1 MRANRFADFLADEG
15 GLGTIWSLLWFM
27 IVCAFAGLAIDT
39 TDGLR
44 NRTMLQA
51 TADAAALAAAIELPD
66 TAEAR
71 ATAVFYAQDNMAPQ
85 VNGKVLD
92 VRDVHVG
99 EWDPDTQ
106 TLDKSAPNP
115 DTVMV
120 TTLRGQENT
129 NPLPVTFLQILGM
142 EAWNVRAQAAAQ
154 RYIPECLNDGLIA
167 RNEVH
172 ISSNNHF
179 TRNICVHGQEGV
191 KIQSNNIYDP
201 GVIVSMYDMD
211 TLQLP
216 NSGFSSNDGLREAL
230 REQGLDPRMAN
241 HVDGIMQQFLDRDPA
256 VLPTYT
262 KADEEVI
269 VVDEKFKLDE
279 AKPHHV
285 YHVQCRPNK
294 NAKIPSNAVIQHV
307 VIIAD
312 CELHIGTSASL
323 QNVVLG
329 SRSGGNGR
337 TDKANVKAAAK
348 TRLGAPDNCADGGG
362 VQIFSNATIHTSS
375 STVINGVQMVARGD
389 IELGARDEG
398 INGISAQSGDNIT
411 LTSNNV
417 FGLCDGGAPDLFTVP
432 YYRLVL

>member
-1 MRANRFADFLADEG
+1 MPATHIRAFIRDEG

-51 TADAAALAAAIELPD
+51 TADAAALAAAVELPNGP
-66 TAEAR
+66 EAR

-99 EWDPDTQ
+99 RWDPGTQ
-106 TLDKSAPNP
+106 TLDKTASDP
-115 DTVMV
+115 DSVMV
-120 TTLRGQENT
+120 TTWRGQENT
-129 NPLPVTFLQILGM
+129 NPLPVTFLQIIGM
-142 EAWNVRAQAAAQ
+142 EAWNVRAQAVAQ
-154 RYIPECLNDGLIA
+154 RYIPECLNEGLIA

-191 KIQSNNIYDP
+191 KMQSGNTYDP
-201 GVIVSMYDMD
+201 GVVVSMYDID

-216 NSGFSSNDGLREAL
+216 SSGFTSNDGLREAL
-230 REQGLDPRMAN
+230 REQGMDPRMTN
-241 HVDGIMQQFLDRDPA
+241 HVDEIMLAHLD
-256 VLPTYT
+256 PTY
-262 KADEEVI
+262 ERLPSYINPNNEVQ
-269 VVDEKFKLDE
+269 VVDEKFDLST
-279 AKPHHV
+279 AKPHHI
-285 YHVQCRPNK
+285 YHVQCKPNK

-312 CELHIGTSASL
+312 CELHIGTDAT
-323 QNVVLG
+323 VKDAVLG
-329 SRSGGNGR
+329 SRSGGNGS
-337 TDKANVKAAAK
+337 TDKANVKASAK
-348 TRLGAPDNCADGGG
+348 VQLGQPDNCAEGGG
-362 VQIFSNATIHTSS
+362 VQIFSNATIHTAS
-375 STVINGVQMVARGD
+375 STKIDGVQLVARGD
-389 IELGARDEG
+389 IELGAQDYG
-398 INGISAQSGDNIT
+398 INGISAQSGDDIT
-411 LTSNNV
+411 LTSNNI
-417 FGLCDGGAPDLFTVP
+417 FGLCQGGVPDYFTVW